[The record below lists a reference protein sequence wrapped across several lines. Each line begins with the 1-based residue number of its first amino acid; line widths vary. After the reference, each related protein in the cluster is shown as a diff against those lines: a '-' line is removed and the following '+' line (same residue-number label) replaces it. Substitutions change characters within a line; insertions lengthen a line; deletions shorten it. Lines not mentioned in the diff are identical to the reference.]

1 MRQMDGLSPFPSSG
15 GVAPP
20 ASVPGSLLNMQVFT
34 SSEAP
39 LSFAMHQPVRAVS
52 NPARELL
59 ISLGYPQNCGSPNA
73 PGCML
78 ST

>member
-1 MRQMDGLSPFPSSG
+1 VRQMDGLSPFPSSG

-20 ASVPGSLLNMQVFT
+20 ASLPGSLLNMQVFT
-34 SSEAP
+34 LPEAA
-39 LSFAMHQPVRAVS
+39 LLFAVHQPVRAVS
-52 NPARELL
+52 KPARELL

-78 ST
+78 RT